1 MVFSKSG
8 YCTMCFSGERERLS
22 HHSQQH
28 LVLWQEV
35 SRGGQLGPRLPG
47 GTSLRLGSKK
57 DPGAG
62 ILSRRLGLCPMRD
75 SEGLG

>member
-28 LVLWQEV
+28 LTLWQEV
-35 SRGGQLGPRLPG
+35 SCGSQLGPRLPG
-47 GTSLRLGSKK
+47 GTSPRLCSKG
-57 DPGAG
+57 PRCWHPVQTSWP
-62 ILSRRLGLCPMRD
+62 LPH
-75 SEGLG
+75 EGF